1 MSKSNKYRVI
11 RQKLWSQPEFQ
22 DYSLEKKLLWIYL
35 QTGSNCNQL
44 GIYPFL
50 PRYVHLETGLSIEQ
64 INAIMD
70 EFARDGLIIYNEKT
84 HEVCVLNFMSDQVA
98 KGGTAVTQCLESD
111 YKKVQDTSLI
121 DAMLEYNLPLMD
133 ELPKTARD
141 FLVSIS
147 HSNDIEENNEDTST
161 DNKEVTSE
169 NKELNSN
176 NETVRINTGDNTESV
191 RESVRDNTTV
201 TKTVNDDITIIPT
214 VDMVTK
220 YIADNYYLDTATAT
234 ATADAFIM
242 YNEKDNW
249 SFAKRS
255 PWTKMLIGFLA
266 KDKYHRFDD
275 EAVELR
281 KAEVEKKAEEERIEQ
296 EQKDEAERKQQ
307 EYKSMFR
314 ECWGDYLSINSAQDL
329 LDYIKTNHF
338 SEYDYSLG
346 KCLYD
351 QLYISHT
358 LEEITVMALFD
369 KGIIAYD
376 EVSDYIRINDCDI
389 EQAKEPIKKIAEK
402 LKKDSWSEKYRVPEP
417 PKVFV
422 PYQRSVPWQ

>member
-1 MSKSNKYRVI
+1 MAQKRMVSDNICDTVTFTEMSASARALYLHLHCASDEDGCCNGAKVLKSA
-11 RQKLWSQPEFQ
+11 KLRNSA
-22 DYSLEKKLLWIYL
+22 L
-35 QTGSNCNQL
+35 
-44 GIYPFL
+44 
-50 PRYVHLETGLSIEQ
+50 
-64 INAIMD
+64 
-70 EFARDGLIIYNEKT
+70 
-84 HEVCVLNFMSDQVA
+84 
-98 KGGTAVTQCLESD
+98 
-111 YKKVQDTSLI
+111 
-121 DAMLEYNLPLMD
+121 D
-133 ELPKTARD
+133 ELIKNGYAIPLVNTPPKERIVYLADWHNLNRYRHALNNAPVYRKQLVETIPDIQNALFEAKND
-141 FLVSIS
+141 TVFAPSIGKLSKGKSSQGKSSIGELSQVEESIGNVSIDNGS
-147 HSNDIEENNEDTST
+147 ADKPST
-161 DNKEVTSE
+161 DKT
-169 NKELNSN
+169 
-176 NETVRINTGDNTESV
+176 NTYSQDNT
-191 RESVRDNTTV
+191 
-201 TKTVNDDITIIPT
+201 IPT
-214 VDMVTK
+214 MDLVVNELMST
-220 YIADNYYLDTATAT
+220 YYLTTTESQDVGTS
-234 ATADAFIM
+234 FIT
-242 YNEKDNW
+242 YNSGKNW
-249 SFAKRS
+249 SGLKHKSWTMLLKQFVEHDKRY
-255 PWTKMLIGFLA
+255 TQ
-266 KDKYHRFDD
+266 DKI
-275 EAVELR
+275 ELR
-281 KAEVEKKAEEERIEQ
+281 KAEAKKKAEEERIEQ

-351 QLYISHT
+351 QLYVSHT